1 MGRMSAYQR
10 GCALQDELCSWSAD
24 APTWTYKASKS
35 AMNTWH
41 PCLCFVS
48 GLWLKI
54 QKQIIVFNFF
64 SWVTLN
70 FWKSETSQ
78 DRQPP
83 ANIHTSALDPKCL
96 KDEQPT
102 RALYSNLWLLCRT
115 RSGMMMMGPCWLR
128 PSFGQDGFPL
138 IFHLELKSMKSTQ
151 KNRIWRGGAQF
162 GFIYLLFLPNMAAL
176 TKSLF
181 AFYHYLCL

>member
-1 MGRMSAYQR
+1 MSAYQR
-10 GCALQDELCSWSAD
+10 GCAPQDELYSWSAD

-35 AMNTWH
+35 AMNIRH

-64 SWVTLN
+64 SWATLN
-70 FWKSETSQ
+70 FWKSKTSQ

-83 ANIHTSALDPKCL
+83 ANIHTSALDPKWL
-96 KDEQPT
+96 TDEQPT

-115 RSGMMMMGPCWLR
+115 RSGMMIGPCWVR

-138 IFHLELKSMKSTQ
+138 IFHLELKPWKVPPKS
-151 KNRIWRGGAQF
+151 KIWGAQF

-176 TKSLF
+176 IKSLF
-181 AFYHYLCL
+181 AFHHYLCL